1 MLSFDSDELRRYLD
15 AHSTPEEPV
24 LEELSRRTHLGTV
37 YPQMMSDARQGQLLS
52 FLSRMIRPTRILEI
66 GTFTG
71 YSAICMARGL
81 APGGRLITIE
91 MNDEYEPVIRE
102 FFEKAGIAEQTDLM
116 IGDALEILPHL
127 EGSFDLVFLDA
138 NKRQYSAYY
147 DQIIDKV
154 SPGGIILTD
163 NVLWDGKVLQN
174 PATMDEETAAI
185 HRFNQKITADPGV
198 ENFILPVRD
207 GIMMIRK
214 K

>member
-1 MLSFDSDELRRYLD
+1 MLPFASPALWRYLD
-15 AHSTPEEPV
+15 ANSTPEDPL

-37 YPQMMSDARQGQLLS
+37 YPQMMSDARQGQLLT
-52 FLSRMIRPTRILEI
+52 FLSRLLHPARILEI

-71 YSAICMARGL
+71 YSAICLARGL
-81 APGGRLITIE
+81 APGGRLVTLE

-116 IGDALEILPHL
+116 TGDALEILPYL
-127 EGSFDLVFLDA
+127 EEPFDLVFIDA
-138 NKRQYSAYY
+138 DKRQYSAYY

-154 SPGGIILTD
+154 SPGGIILAD
-163 NVLWDGKVLQN
+163 NVLWDGKVLQD
-174 PATMDEETAAI
+174 PATMDEETTAI
-185 HRFNQKITADPGV
+185 HRFNQKVTADPGV

-207 GIMMIRK
+207 GIMLIRK